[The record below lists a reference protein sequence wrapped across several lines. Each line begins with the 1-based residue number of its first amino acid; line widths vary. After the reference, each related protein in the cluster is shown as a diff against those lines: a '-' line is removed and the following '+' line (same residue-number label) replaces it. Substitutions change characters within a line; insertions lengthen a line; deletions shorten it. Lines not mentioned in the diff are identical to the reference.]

1 LSDRA
6 GDDLGSDDD
15 DVDLVSVSD
24 ASAPAASLLLPPST
38 TPKPEP
44 EPKPEPKPPVPPP
57 PPPPPPPG
65 PDDYWLSLVYAM
77 AARLIWM
84 RLVPWN
90 APHPTKDDLPG
101 LGYIV
106 DYKRYPYDG
115 GRELEVIC
123 LTPYPSVAHLKEAW
137 GPTPSLGALRS
148 TDPAVRVRLR
158 ELAVPAFDFEDY
170 KAARERE
177 REG

>member
-1 LSDRA
+1 ML
-6 GDDLGSDDD
+6 
-15 DVDLVSVSD
+15 
-24 ASAPAASLLLPPST
+24 
-38 TPKPEP
+38 
-44 EPKPEPKPPVPPP
+44 
-57 PPPPPPPG
+57 
-65 PDDYWLSLVYAM
+65 
-77 AARLIWM
+77 WM

-90 APHPTKDDLPG
+90 APLLTKADLPG

-123 LTPYPSVAHLKEAW
+123 LTPYPSVAHLREHW
-137 GPTPSLGALRS
+137 GPTPGLGALRS
-148 TDPAVRVRLR
+148 TERAVRVRLR

-177 REG
+177 RGGWEAEA